1 MEFSKQIRT
10 SKTDEYYTPAYA
22 VQVIL
27 PFLKARGFKH
37 VWCPFDK
44 EHSEFV
50 IILKEE
56 GFNVTFGQVQNTV
69 RNVTAIFEDFNPTQ
83 TVTLGV
89 ESNTKAITDN
99 IQDFQSQLRSNI
111 ADFNAQI
118 ADMMT
123 NNYSYQFESG
133 SYSNN
138 IEVTYKNQEGEK
150 LEVIKQAIDT
160 VKRAVSRDT
169 VLSVNGREF
178 ARATGDDINGYLANK
193 QNIEN
198 LVRGLK

>member
-1 MEFSKQIRT
+1 MQG
-10 SKTDEYYTPAYA
+10 
-22 VQVIL
+22 L
-27 PFLKARGFKH
+27 N
-37 VWCPFDK
+37 
-44 EHSEFV
+44 
-50 IILKEE
+50 E
-56 GFNVTFGQVQNTV
+56 GLNGMFGQVQNTV
-69 RNVTAIFEDFNPTQ
+69 RNVTAIFEEFDPSQ
-83 TVTLGV
+83 TVTFGV
-89 ESNTKAITDN
+89 ESNTKAIADN

-133 SYSNN
+133 TYSNN
-138 IEVTYKNQEGEK
+138 IEVTYRNQEGEK

-169 VLSVNGREF
+169 VLNVNGREF